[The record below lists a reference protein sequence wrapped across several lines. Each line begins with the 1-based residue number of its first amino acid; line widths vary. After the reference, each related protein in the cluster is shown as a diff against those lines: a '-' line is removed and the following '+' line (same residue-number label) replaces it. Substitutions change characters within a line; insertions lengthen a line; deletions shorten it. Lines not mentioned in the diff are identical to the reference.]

1 MPTFLAGLP
10 LHPLVV
16 HAVVVLVP
24 LAVLAAVL
32 VAVWPTARA
41 RFGWPAVVVAA
52 AATASIPLATSTGED
67 LRDRLSPDPLIATH
81 AELGDQLLI
90 LMAPMAVLLT
100 GLVLLA
106 RRRRLAEATE
116 ATEAT
121 GTPATAPRWTRP
133 AAVALTIAV
142 VALAALSA
150 VQVVRIGDSGARAV
164 WHDTQYVA
172 PAHRG
177 DD

>member
-41 RFGWPAVVVAA
+41 RFGWLAVVVAA
-52 AATASIPLATSTGED
+52 VATVSIPVATSTGED
-67 LRDRLSPDPLIATH
+67 LRDRLPPDPLIATH

-100 GLVLLA
+100 VLVVLA
-106 RRRRLAEATE
+106 RRRRRVEA
-116 ATEAT
+116 AS
-121 GTPATAPRWTRP
+121 APRWTQP
-133 AAVALTIAV
+133 AAIALTIAV

-164 WHDTQYVA
+164 WHDTQYVT
-172 PAHRG
+172 PIHR